1 MFLWSQLIDDQ
12 PRAIVLTQED
22 FNQKLATGNHNMH
35 REVNE
40 LFMQSTLPSI
50 SIDLGTMPTKWSP
63 ETEANMDNV
72 LRSLET
78 SLDELNVA
86 ENKKDKVMVDD
97 GHLNEQM
104 VKCTHIMASRENINV
119 LMCVIG
125 LNNRKLEIGLR

>member
-40 LFMQSTLPSI
+40 LFMQLTLPSI

-104 VKCTHIMASRENINV
+104 VQCTHIMASRENIHV
-119 LMCVIG
+119 LMCVSG
-125 LNNRKLEIGLR
+125 LNNRKLEI

>member
-1 MFLWSQLIDDQ
+1 
-12 PRAIVLTQED
+12 LTQED
-22 FNQKLATGNHNMH
+22 FNQKLATGNLNVH
-35 REVNE
+35 REGNNE
-40 LFMQSTLPSI
+40 VFTQSTLPSI

-63 ETEANMDNV
+63 DTEAHMDDL

-86 ENKKDKVMVDD
+86 ENKKEKVTVDY

-104 VKCTHIMASRENINV
+104 VQCTHIMASRENIHV

-125 LNNRKLEIGLR
+125 LNYRKLAICPR